1 MVFANLL
8 FIYLFLPLNILFYFL
23 SKKLVYR
30 NLVLVAFSFLFY
42 AWGEPVWFLLLLTSA
57 AFDYMHGRLIERYGG
72 PGRPRRRSPP
82 RWRSTSGCSAPSSTA
97 AFSFRT

>member
-42 AWGEPVWFLLLLTSA
+42 AWG
-57 AFDYMHGRLIERYGG
+57 
-72 PGRPRRRSPP
+72 
-82 RWRSTSGCSAPSSTA
+82 
-97 AFSFRT
+97 